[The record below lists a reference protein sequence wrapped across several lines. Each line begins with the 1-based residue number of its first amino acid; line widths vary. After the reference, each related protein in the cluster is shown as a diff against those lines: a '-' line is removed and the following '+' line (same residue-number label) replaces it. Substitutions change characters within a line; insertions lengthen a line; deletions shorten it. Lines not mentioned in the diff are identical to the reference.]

1 MTSHL
6 TLGLFGHLICSVFF
20 CQLIKS
26 QEEMEVFFVFPPV
39 PVTLFQAFGL
49 HFVMEGV
56 KRKMSPLH
64 FLRFGD
70 AQNLELFYPI

>member
-1 MTSHL
+1 
-6 TLGLFGHLICSVFF
+6 
-20 CQLIKS
+20 
-26 QEEMEVFFVFPPV
+26 MEVFFVFPPV